1 MKNDLIFFYPEG
13 HEAHQEIGHP
23 ERPERVTA
31 MVDALIESDWWHE
44 FPKIGPDPVPPAV
57 LDAIHKPGFIDYLER
72 TCAFGH
78 HIDMDTYTTKASW
91 DLALRAAGG
100 AIAVSRAIWQNDAQ
114 RGFALCRPPGH
125 HATANQAMG
134 FCLLNNIALAAESL
148 IQGAGAQRI
157 AIIDLDQHH
166 GNGTQD
172 IFWER
177 EDVFYFS
184 THQYPHYPGTG
195 RVNEIGVGAGQGKTV
210 NFPLPAGSGDHAFQ
224 AIMDEAIIPILDR
237 YMPEMIL
244 VSYGFDTH
252 WRDPLGNL
260 LLSAQGYYN
269 LIANLTAW
277 ADKHCHGRIALILEG
292 GYDLIAAKACAQGV
306 TAALLGE
313 SWDDPLGDSG
323 YAETDD
329 WRGMLDQALRLWD
342 LAP

>member
-1 MKNDLIFFYPEG
+1 MADDLVFFYPEG
-13 HEAHQEIGHP
+13 HEAHQEFGHP

-31 MVDALIESDWWHE
+31 MVDALREVGWWHD
-44 FPKIGPDPVPPAV
+44 FPKIGPESLSQAV
-57 LDAIHKPGFIDYLER
+57 FHSIHTPTYIDFLER

-78 HIDMDTYTTKASW
+78 HIDMDTYATKASW
-91 DLALRAAGG
+91 DLALKAAGG
-100 AIAVSRAIWQNDAQ
+100 AVAISKAVWQREAQ

-125 HATANQAMG
+125 HATANQGMG

-148 IQGAGAQRI
+148 IQEAGAQRI

-177 EDVFYFS
+177 EDVFYLS

-195 RVNEIGVGAGQGKTV
+195 RVQEIGVSAGKGKTA
-210 NFPLPAGSGDHAFQ
+210 NFPLPAGSGDIAFQ
-224 AIMDEAIIPILDR
+224 TIMEEAIIPLLDR

-260 LLSAQGYYN
+260 LLSAQGYYH
-269 LIANLTAW
+269 LIASLVNW
-277 ADKHCHGRIALILEG
+277 ADQHCHGRIALILEG
-292 GYDLIAAKACAQGV
+292 GYDLLAAKVCAQGV
-306 TAALLGE
+306 VAALLSE
-313 SWDDPLGDSG
+313 SWVDPLGDSG
-323 YAETDD
+323 HVETDD
-329 WRGMLDQALRLWD
+329 WKIIHDQALRLWELD
-342 LAP
+342 C